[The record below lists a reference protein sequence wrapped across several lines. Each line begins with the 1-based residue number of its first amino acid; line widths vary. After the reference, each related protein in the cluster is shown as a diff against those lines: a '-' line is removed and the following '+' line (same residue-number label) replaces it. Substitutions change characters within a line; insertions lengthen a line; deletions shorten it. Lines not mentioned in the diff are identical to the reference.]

1 MAKLTAK
8 QKVFV
13 EEYLIDLNATQAAIR
28 AGYSLKTANRIA
40 TENLSKPVIQAEIQK
55 RMKDREERTEIT
67 QDFVLRELYAIAS
80 AKGSDFA
87 KVVKKTVLQPVFDDE
102 GSVIDHKE
110 VTYEVVEIEPTDE
123 IPDDKKKAI
132 AGIKQGKHGIEVNT
146 CDKVRA
152 LELLGRHLGLFNDKL
167 KVEASI
173 DSGFDKLES
182 IMKQLG
188 GDSVEGD

>member
-1 MAKLTAK
+1 MAKLTPK
-8 QKVFV
+8 QKTFID
-13 EEYLIDLNATQAAIR
+13 EYLIDLNATQAAIR
-28 AGYSLKTANRIA
+28 AGYSKSTANRIA

-87 KVVKKTVLQPVFDDE
+87 KVVKKTALQPVFDDM
-102 GSVIDHKE
+102 GNVTDHQE
-110 VTYEVVEIEPTDE
+110 VAFNVVEIEPTDE

-132 AGIKQGKHGIEVNT
+132 SGIKQGKHGIEVNT

-152 LELLGRHLGLFNDKL
+152 LELLGRHLGMFTDKVKVDVGSGLDKL
-167 KVEASI
+167 
-173 DSGFDKLES
+173 DS